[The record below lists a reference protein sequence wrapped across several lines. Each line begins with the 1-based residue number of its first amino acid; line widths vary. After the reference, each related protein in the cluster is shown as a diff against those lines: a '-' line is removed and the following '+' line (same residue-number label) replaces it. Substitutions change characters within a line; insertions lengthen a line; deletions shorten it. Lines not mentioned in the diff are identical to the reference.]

1 MRLHLA
7 SGSSLQSLND
17 VLCSIIRKLSGS
29 LSNLPVW
36 LLCWLGA
43 ARVLWFGLTARMHR
57 VSERSVERSPD
68 VPVEGSAGV
77 YMRTH
82 TGW

>member
-7 SGSSLQSLND
+7 SGNSLQSLNG
-17 VLCSIIRKLSGS
+17 VLCSIIRKLFGY

-43 ARVLWFGLTARMHR
+43 AQVLWFGLTARMRR
-57 VSERSVERSPD
+57 VSERSVEHPLD

-77 YMRTH
+77 YTRTP
-82 TGW
+82 TG